1 MEPAISRSSV
11 DLPLA
16 LGPRM
21 ATSSRSRAW
30 KVVASSVNSGA
41 AWRARGVGVAGLL
54 DVHAHVRV
62 RAGARGGIGAGAGVA
77 AGMGGVGH
85 AHASLRRSR

>member
-1 MEPAISRSSV
+1 MAPATRRSSV

-30 KVVASSVNSGA
+30 NVVASSVNSGA
-41 AWRARGVGVAGLL
+41 AWRARRVGVAGLL
-54 DVHAHVRV
+54 DVHAHAR
-62 RAGARGGIGAGAGVA
+62 ARGVAGRRFGR
-77 AGMGGVGH
+77 GGGSGLGR